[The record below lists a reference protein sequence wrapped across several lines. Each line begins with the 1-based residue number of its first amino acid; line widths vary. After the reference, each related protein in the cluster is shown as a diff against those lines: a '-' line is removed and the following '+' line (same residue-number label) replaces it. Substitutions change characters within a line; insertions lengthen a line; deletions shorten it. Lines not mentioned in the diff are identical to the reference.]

1 MTKKRI
7 LIVIAIL
14 LIAVLIVRKNFTKGD
29 DNSNRVISV
38 QIEKVQKKSI
48 RQIVS
53 ATGNIR
59 PVREVSISANVS
71 AEIIDITVEE
81 GEMVHPGQTLVILD
95 SLRYAASVQ
104 QARSAL
110 RASEAGFQ
118 KMEAEYQRGINLFQN
133 QLISNQEIET
143 LEASYKL
150 RQAEVEQSR
159 AHLEQAEDDFHKT
172 VLKAP
177 IAGTVT
183 SLRKEVGE
191 MALGSMFQ
199 ADVILSI
206 SDLTLMEVV
215 VSVDETDVVD
225 LKLRNSVEIEIDAL
239 PDVKLDGTVTQIAQS
254 AETSNSLTSQDQV
267 INYLVNVMVDMSTM
281 DLRIRP
287 GMSATANITIDEVED
302 AIAIPIQALAA
313 RPKKENKNEDVSN
326 EFTSIYDKEKE
337 ELEDVVFIVTKPEK
351 NKSRFS
357 FGQKKGLYT
366 VQKRPVSIGISSA
379 NFYEITIGL
388 EEGEEIV
395 VGSYRAISKELKDG
409 HRVKKK
415 KRGEKEKG
423 K

>member
-1 MTKKRI
+1 
-7 LIVIAIL
+7 
-14 LIAVLIVRKNFTKGD
+14 
-29 DNSNRVISV
+29 
-38 QIEKVQKKSI
+38 
-48 RQIVS
+48 
-53 ATGNIR
+53 
-59 PVREVSISANVS
+59 
-71 AEIIDITVEE
+71 
-81 GEMVHPGQTLVILD
+81 
-95 SLRYAASVQ
+95 
-104 QARSAL
+104 
-110 RASEAGFQ
+110 
-118 KMEAEYQRGINLFQN
+118 
-133 QLISNQEIET
+133 
-143 LEASYKL
+143 
-150 RQAEVEQSR
+150 
-159 AHLEQAEDDFHKT
+159 
-172 VLKAP
+172 
-177 IAGTVT
+177 
-183 SLRKEVGE
+183 
-191 MALGSMFQ
+191 
-199 ADVILSI
+199 
-206 SDLTLMEVV
+206 
-215 VSVDETDVVD
+215 
-225 LKLRNSVEIEIDAL
+225 
-239 PDVKLDGTVTQIAQS
+239 
-254 AETSNSLTSQDQV
+254 
-267 INYLVNVMVDMSTM
+267 MVDMSTM